1 MHVQGKPYIAS
12 WSLFGES
19 SELPDVLHCE
29 TIAARSVQ
37 YDWGWPRTG
46 MRACTRCCCCNVGVA
61 RCSWRGSC
69 ALPPMSLV
77 NVPSS
82 VVHAFRFERGTQG
95 WVTTLPDVML
105 DALAPGSSGEVRR
118 DAGASR
124 RGAGT
129 SALAGLVA
137 QLMSEFEGRAPAR
150 ALVLRGLGATLVGH
164 TARLLAE
171 HADAAVDSAA
181 PPPLLARFQALL
193 DEQLT
198 ARWSVA
204 DYARALAVTPGHL
217 SRLTRDA
224 TGQPASKLID
234 EHLVREAR
242 RQLAYTQAPVGAV
255 AEALGFADAAHFSRV
270 FARHGHVAAR
280 LPAGLGRRLQ
290 VEAQPAACGPAGLQR
305 AQSRSVPNR
314 TTGRPR
320 RCARC

>member
-1 MHVQGKPYIAS
+1 MSKANPYIAS

-37 YDWGWPRTG
+37 YDWELAPHRH
-46 MRACTRCCCCNVGVA
+46 A
-61 RCSWRGSC
+61 RLHQVLLLQRGRGEVQLEGQLR

-118 DAGASR
+118 VLAQA
-124 RGAGT
+124 AVVP
-129 SALAGLVA
+129 APAPLAGLVA

-150 ALVLRGLGATLVGH
+150 ALVLRGLGATLVGY

-270 FARHGHVAAR
+270 FARATGMSPRAFR
-280 LPAGLGRRLQ
+280 RGLG
-290 VEAQPAACGPAGLQR
+290 AQAA
-305 AQSRSVPNR
+305 S
-314 TTGRPR
+314 
-320 RCARC
+320 

>member
-1 MHVQGKPYIAS
+1 MTKVNPAISS

-37 YDWGWPRTG
+37 YDWELAPHRH
-46 MRACTRCCCCNVGVA
+46 A
-61 RCSWRGSC
+61 RLHQVLLLQRGRGEVQLEGQRLP
-69 ALPPMSLV
+69 LPPMSLV
-77 NVPSS
+77 NVPRS

-105 DALAPGSSGEVRR
+105 DALVPVSPSDVRHALALAAVVPAPEP
-118 DAGASR
+118 
-124 RGAGT
+124 
-129 SALAGLVA
+129 LAGLVA
-137 QLMSEFEGRAPAR
+137 HLMSEFEAHAPAR
-150 ALVLRGLGATLVGH
+150 ALVLRGLAATLMGY

-171 HADAAVDSAA
+171 RADAALERAA
-181 PPPLLARFQALL
+181 PPPPLLARFQALL

-198 ARWSVA
+198 ARWAVA

-255 AEALGFADAAHFSRV
+255 AEALGFADVAHFSRV
-270 FARHGHVAAR
+270 FARVTGLSPRAFR
-280 LPAGLGRRLQ
+280 QGLGMH
-290 VEAQPAACGPAGLQR
+290 
-305 AQSRSVPNR
+305 
-314 TTGRPR
+314 
-320 RCARC
+320 

>member
-1 MHVQGKPYIAS
+1 MLKANPHISS

-37 YDWGWPRTG
+37 YDWELAPHRH
-46 MRACTRCCCCNVGVA
+46 A
-61 RCSWRGSC
+61 RLHQVLLVQRGRGEAQLEGQLR

-105 DALAPGSSGEVRR
+105 DALAPGHGGEVR
-118 DAGASR
+118 GAL
-124 RGAGT
+124 AQ
-129 SALAGLVA
+129 AAVVPAPAPLAGLVA

-150 ALVLRGLGATLVGH
+150 ALVLRGLGATLVGY

-171 HADAAVDSAA
+171 HADAAVDRAA

-255 AEALGFADAAHFSRV
+255 AEALGFADTAHFSRV
-270 FARHGHVAAR
+270 FARATGMSPRAFR
-280 LPAGLGRRLQ
+280 QGLG
-290 VEAQPAACGPAGLQR
+290 AQG
-305 AQSRSVPNR
+305 
-314 TTGRPR
+314 GR
-320 RCARC
+320 